1 MRAKNIEISCFTS
14 WKLAGALSWLVFSCA
29 CSSGDSP
36 GKEEVSKAVAS
47 STAEAAPRPPED
59 QKQMAQRVMMGQA
72 GPEPQET
79 HPLDPKYI
87 EALKPTS
94 EMAAALGKY
103 SLDFVTWKIEDYPPE
118 RIKNY
123 PYSDKSLPYAVKGD
137 FNGDGIED
145 MAVAGHDKDSNLV
158 LGVLSSDGNYRV
170 LVIRY
175 WDYYAKA
182 RKYGK
187 DLPYT
192 ATDIIARK
200 DKGYEFGYGDMA
212 VHIVKMKNDGF
223 SWKGIAYFDSDTH
236 TLKESCGEVNPY
248 EYTDQFLY
256 HGEILRSSAPAA
268 IKPAPVMPKVELAPP
283 RAKALREYNEKFV
296 LWELADYPA
305 ERIKDYPYSENSLPY
320 AVKGD
325 LNGDGLEDIVLSG
338 HDEDSNIVVAMIS
351 GRAGYHALPVLDVPA
366 YSSARKHKNK
376 LPFTPTWTLTVQEK
390 GRKCVAGYDK
400 RETVL
405 KTDGVLVKYIDSWAP
420 VPGTDE
426 YNPEYELT
434 GKPGGEY
441 LYEYAEKF
449 FSYPG
454 TEESCVFK
462 DRYF

>member
-14 WKLAGALSWLVFSCA
+14 WKLAGALSCLVFSCA

-47 STAEAAPRPPED
+47 ATAEAAPRPPED
-59 QKQMAQRVMMGQA
+59 QKQMAQRVMMGPA

-103 SLDFVTWKIEDYPPE
+103 SPDFVAWKIEDYPPE

-158 LGVLSSDGNYRV
+158 LGVLSSDGGYRV
-170 LVIRY
+170 LVAID

-200 DKGYEFGYGDMA
+200 DKGYKFGYGDMA
-212 VHIVKMKNDGF
+212 VHIVMMKNDGF
-223 SWKGIAYFDSDTH
+223 SWKAIAYFDSDTH
-236 TLKESCGEVNPY
+236 TLKESCGEVDPY

-256 HGEILRSSAPAA
+256 HGEIVRSSAPAA
-268 IKPAPVMPKVELAPP
+268 VKPSPVMPKVELASPI
-283 RAKALREYNEKFV
+283 AKALREYNEKFV

-305 ERIKDYPYSENSLPY
+305 ERLKDYPYSEKSLPY

-338 HDEDSNIVVAMIS
+338 HDEDSNIVVALIS
-351 GRAGYHALPVLDVPA
+351 GQAGYHALPVLDFPA

-376 LPFTPTWTLTVQEK
+376 LPFTPTWTLTAQEK

-405 KTDGVLVKYIDSWAP
+405 KTDGVRVKYIDNWAP
-420 VPGTDE
+420 VPGTDD

-434 GKPGGEY
+434 GKPGDEY